1 MHFADDALLP
11 ENQDELII
19 NVAPYGPEWLPGDF
33 PEDIAVTLDEQV
45 QKAVDCYNAGA
56 TSLHIHVR
64 EADGKGSKRLSMFN
78 ELLAR
83 LRDRL
88 PKMVLQVGGSI
99 SFSPEGEGDEAR
111 WLGYD
116 TRHMLAELTPKP
128 DQVTIAINTVQMN
141 ITELLTADDVRGTQF
156 ENPAVCSAWREMTV
170 DATPSFYVEHLKR
183 LRANGIQPYFMLAD
197 IAQLESVERLI
208 RAGHYMGPL
217 NHSLVAIGGGA
228 VGPDP
233 FNAMDYIR
241 KSPQGSI
248 LQLETIMRSVP
259 PTMAM
264 AIALGLHVRVGIE
277 DNIWKSRTERFTS
290 VQQVEQVVR
299 IARELG
305 RDVASADDARRILK
319 IGTWYDSVD
328 ETLAALGMSPNRK
341 PGQRGFLVGQAPQAN
356 LKAAAARVA
365 EYA

>member
-11 ENQDELII
+11 ESQDQLII

-33 PEDIAVTLDEQV
+33 PEDIAITLDEQV

-56 TSLHIHVR
+56 TSLHVHVR
-64 EADGKGSKRLSMFN
+64 EVDGKGSKRLSMFN
-78 ELLAR
+78 ELIAR

-99 SFSPEGEGDEAR
+99 SFSPEGEGDAAK

-128 DQVTIAINTVQMN
+128 DQVTIAINSTQMN
-141 ITELLTADDVRGTQF
+141 ITEIMTADDVRGTQF
-156 ENPAVCSAWREMTV
+156 ENPAITQAWSEMVV
-170 DATPSFYVEHLKR
+170 DATPSFYIEHLKR
-183 LRANGIQPYFMLAD
+183 LRANGIQPYFMLAH
-197 IAQLESVERLI
+197 IAQLETVERLI

-217 NHSLVAIGGGA
+217 NHCLVAIGGGM

-241 KSPQGSI
+241 KSPQGGI
-248 LQLETIMRSVP
+248 LQLESLMRHVP

-264 AIALGLHVRVGIE
+264 AIAMGLHVRVGIE
-277 DNIWKSRTERFTS
+277 DNLWRRKGEKFTS
-290 VQQVEQVVR
+290 VQQIEQVVR

-305 RDVASADDARRILK
+305 RDVATADDARRIMK

-328 ETLAALGMSPNRK
+328 ETLRNLGMTPNRK
-341 PGQRGFLVGQAPQAN
+341 AGQRGFVTA
-356 LKAAAARVA
+356 
-365 EYA
+365 